1 MGGGAGHR
9 VRVWHTHGAVAASR
23 RRRSIPHGK
32 PDRRHLYLSA
42 TVMHLRI
49 GIVAMFVLATF
60 TPGGA
65 AQMAVG
71 DPAAAPLDP
80 GVSAGFKFAP
90 KNPLSGDT
98 VTFESTSDV
107 WGDGNQIVSYEWD
120 LDGNG
125 SFEAA
130 GPSVT
135 RSYPGRR
142 SIDVELRVTDASQ
155 PPHTDVESHRVTV
168 ANRPPSAAFKWSPTV
183 PRANEPIAFTSTATD
198 PDGKVVEQAW
208 DLDGD
213 GNFDNGGGGTALRS
227 FSGPGTYMVRLRVV
241 DDNGSA
247 SAVSLPVAVAPGPA
261 QAAAI
266 VNQQTGLR
274 LMNPFP
280 IVRAGRY
287 LRNGARIKLLVV
299 DAPRGSKVSI
309 RCRGRGCPFKKQVR
323 PAALVRV
330 RKLERVLRAGATV
343 KIYVTKR
350 GVIGKFTRVKIRA
363 GKAPARIDLC
373 VPPGSWRPIRC
384 PGL

>member
-1 MGGGAGHR
+1 
-9 VRVWHTHGAVAASR
+9 VV
-23 RRRSIPHGK
+23 
-32 PDRRHLYLSA
+32 
-42 TVMHLRI
+42 HLRI
-49 GIVAMFVLATF
+49 GIAAILMLATF
-60 TPGGA
+60 TLGGVV
-65 AQMAVG
+65 QMAAG
-71 DPAAAPLDP
+71 DPAAVPLAP
-80 GVSAGFKFAP
+80 GVGAGFKFAP

-107 WGDGNQIVSYEWD
+107 WGDGNRIVSYEWD

-130 GPSVT
+130 GPSVA
-135 RSYPGRR
+135 RSYPSRR
-142 SIDVELRVTDASQ
+142 SIDVKLRVTDASQ

-168 ANRPPSAAFKWSPTV
+168 ANRPPSASFKWSPTV
-183 PRANEPIAFTSTATD
+183 PRANEPVAFTSTATD
-198 PDGKVVEQAW
+198 PDGKVVAQAW

-227 FSGPGTYMVRLRVV
+227 FSGPGAYMVRLRVV
-241 DDNGSA
+241 DDDGSA
-247 SAVSLPVAVAPGPA
+247 SAVSLPIAVAAGPA

-280 IVRAGRY
+280 IVRIAGRY

-330 RKLERVLRAGATV
+330 KKLERVLRAGATM
-343 KIYVTKR
+343 KIYVTQR